1 MDMMDQDQVLL
12 FVREPDMLKRM
23 DNGQKLIEYLSSLEG
38 KLRWDNL
45 DRVIDSLST
54 YWVTTSNFKVSL
66 LGLDILSLLVERMED
81 EFQFHY
87 NSIQHALIDRLG
99 DQKEQVRSASVT
111 LLTNIM
117 EASASPQFIFDRLTH
132 TVFSHKVWR
141 VRESVCILLSAT
153 INRFGARS
161 LALSKVV
168 PHICKLLS
176 DPNVQVRETAL
187 STLGEI
193 YRHVGEKVRQDI
205 QKRGLPPNRLAQVL
219 DSFDEIYQ
227 SGKMEM
233 EHENETASVTS
244 SGSFG
249 SVGSTTLNS
258 SSSYMKPPTTSY
270 VPNNHRAST
279 AVGSRTTTTHEARA
293 QTAIGRRS
301 VAPKSSGAEAG
312 AIDEETFIK
321 GMDKDL
327 PTVRIYNSRDFEEC
341 MNKIHTV
348 LSDEK
353 KDWEER
359 SKTLRILRAA
369 IVAGALEYDSFA
381 QHIRTLEPALRLNA
395 RDLRSQV
402 VRETCITIGHLS
414 IVMQNRFDHA
424 AELLFP
430 TLFNLVP
437 NSVKIMATSGVT
449 TIKIILRNT
458 HAPRLLP
465 VITGNC
471 TSKSTAVRRKTFGFL
486 SLVLQEWTTNVLEKQ
501 LPLLIEAV
509 KKGIS
514 DADSDA
520 RSEARKS
527 WWGLRSH
534 FPAEAEKLY
543 NGLTSN
549 QQKMIQGEL
558 TASSSTDSI
567 PRSTASESHI
577 TSKRPPS
584 SSSSRQSLL
593 PNAQRVPGRTSRL
606 GTGPDRTVSKNFM
619 RSRSDID
626 PEAAKRSAMKAM
638 TYGRARQ
645 STATNGRPERRG
657 RNTARPATSQRSQSA
672 HRFAGSRSNSPNSKS
687 RYQYNPPRT
696 PTGVYRAS
704 RAHTYSAEDSP
715 EYDYPRR
722 VATPSSNANG
732 AAKSALPTRT
742 PPSSP
747 TQSRKSRIPISTS
760 RSGSRAGSRVGSR
773 VGSPQGSRGSSPHR
787 YRAAKS
793 RIARSEPVSR
803 NCSRVASSQVS
814 SRDSSPGGTAG
825 RGSTSSTTGFGGTGP
840 PMRVLPKGREG
851 EQVLTDALFG
861 RKTPK
866 RRGESYGYS
875 DNDDDFSDTSSVC
888 SDRSSSYQSSR
899 NGVRRSHTQHTE
911 DIAEI
916 LTLCQSTNWAERK
929 EGLIS
934 LHGLIKREKLISRME
949 MKKILEIFNRM
960 FADPHGKV
968 FSLFLE
974 ILPDFVAT
982 YKENIED
989 WLYVLMTQLLKKM
1002 GADLLGSVQGKV
1014 MKAMQTTRV
1023 SFSPKQQF
1031 TILTRYIVDQT
1042 QTPNLKVKV
1051 ALLHY
1056 LLELIV
1062 LMDSADINSTSE
1074 TRLAISRMITW
1085 TTEPK
1090 SQDVR
1095 KAAESVITGLF
1106 ELNPGE
1112 FSQMLRVLPKTFQ
1125 DGAMKVLHTHV
1136 KANGEPKMPPQSG
1149 PTPGRVTARVGMS
1162 PSGQVVS
1169 PHGSVSSGMAD
1180 IMSPRGSEVEY
1191 AMSDKS
1197 GGEGLDEKL
1206 NFGDITAEIHK
1217 LRLDSSADTPDFK
1230 HSEQKPYSQIGG
1242 GDAINLPNVCY
1253 PPPFQ
1258 QLQNTPT
1265 QLSANRGVNN
1275 KYNPGIYSDKTIN
1288 PPYYNKEALK
1298 EAMFD
1303 DDDTISDEF
1312 SQEEASLLMQLTNAL
1327 QKKSQRKV
1335 ALMDFRKALRSGDTK
1350 LFLSGKSYQW
1360 ENYFVPLLMHVLECA
1375 KDEEAETRVL
1385 SLAILKEMFLR
1396 ISWENFADYIE
1407 TIVYTVLEAHKDRN
1421 HEVVRAAEDTT
1432 TTLGT
1437 YLPPDLCFQVLIP
1450 FLDGTHAS
1458 TTQASIIMLTN
1469 AINKARKDELSPK
1482 IVNDIVPCLIKGYD
1496 STESSMRKAAVFCL
1510 VAIHQVI
1517 GEEDL
1522 QKHLSSLSGSKM
1534 KLLQLYIKR
1543 AQTSSH

>member
-369 IVAGALEYDSFA
+369 IVAGALEYDSFS

-715 EYDYPRR
+715 
-722 VATPSSNANG
+722 
-732 AAKSALPTRT
+732 
-742 PPSSP
+742 
-747 TQSRKSRIPISTS
+747 
-760 RSGSRAGSRVGSR
+760 
-773 VGSPQGSRGSSPHR
+773 
-787 YRAAKS
+787 
-793 RIARSEPVSR
+793 
-803 NCSRVASSQVS
+803 
-814 SRDSSPGGTAG
+814 AG

>member
-657 RNTARPATSQRSQSA
+657 RNTARPATSQP
-672 HRFAGSRSNSPNSKS
+672 GSRSNSPNSKS

-715 EYDYPRR
+715 
-722 VATPSSNANG
+722 
-732 AAKSALPTRT
+732 
-742 PPSSP
+742 
-747 TQSRKSRIPISTS
+747 
-760 RSGSRAGSRVGSR
+760 
-773 VGSPQGSRGSSPHR
+773 
-787 YRAAKS
+787 
-793 RIARSEPVSR
+793 
-803 NCSRVASSQVS
+803 
-814 SRDSSPGGTAG
+814 G

-960 FADPHGKV
+960 FADPHGKGTKRV

>member
-369 IVAGALEYDSFA
+369 IVAGALEYDSFS

-657 RNTARPATSQRSQSA
+657 RNTARPATSQP
-672 HRFAGSRSNSPNSKS
+672 GSRSNSPNSKS

-715 EYDYPRR
+715 
-722 VATPSSNANG
+722 
-732 AAKSALPTRT
+732 
-742 PPSSP
+742 
-747 TQSRKSRIPISTS
+747 
-760 RSGSRAGSRVGSR
+760 
-773 VGSPQGSRGSSPHR
+773 
-787 YRAAKS
+787 
-793 RIARSEPVSR
+793 
-803 NCSRVASSQVS
+803 
-814 SRDSSPGGTAG
+814 AG

>member
-657 RNTARPATSQRSQSA
+657 RNTARPATSQP
-672 HRFAGSRSNSPNSKS
+672 GSRSNSPNSKS

-715 EYDYPRR
+715 
-722 VATPSSNANG
+722 
-732 AAKSALPTRT
+732 
-742 PPSSP
+742 
-747 TQSRKSRIPISTS
+747 
-760 RSGSRAGSRVGSR
+760 
-773 VGSPQGSRGSSPHR
+773 
-787 YRAAKS
+787 
-793 RIARSEPVSR
+793 
-803 NCSRVASSQVS
+803 
-814 SRDSSPGGTAG
+814 AG

-960 FADPHGKV
+960 FADPHGKGTKRV

>member
-715 EYDYPRR
+715 
-722 VATPSSNANG
+722 
-732 AAKSALPTRT
+732 
-742 PPSSP
+742 
-747 TQSRKSRIPISTS
+747 
-760 RSGSRAGSRVGSR
+760 
-773 VGSPQGSRGSSPHR
+773 
-787 YRAAKS
+787 
-793 RIARSEPVSR
+793 
-803 NCSRVASSQVS
+803 
-814 SRDSSPGGTAG
+814 G

-960 FADPHGKV
+960 FADPHGKGTKRV

>member
-369 IVAGALEYDSFA
+369 IVAGALEYDSFS

-657 RNTARPATSQRSQSA
+657 RNTARPATSQP
-672 HRFAGSRSNSPNSKS
+672 GSRSNSPNSKS

-715 EYDYPRR
+715 
-722 VATPSSNANG
+722 
-732 AAKSALPTRT
+732 
-742 PPSSP
+742 
-747 TQSRKSRIPISTS
+747 
-760 RSGSRAGSRVGSR
+760 
-773 VGSPQGSRGSSPHR
+773 
-787 YRAAKS
+787 
-793 RIARSEPVSR
+793 
-803 NCSRVASSQVS
+803 
-814 SRDSSPGGTAG
+814 G

>member
-369 IVAGALEYDSFA
+369 IVAGALEYDSFS

-715 EYDYPRR
+715 
-722 VATPSSNANG
+722 
-732 AAKSALPTRT
+732 
-742 PPSSP
+742 
-747 TQSRKSRIPISTS
+747 
-760 RSGSRAGSRVGSR
+760 
-773 VGSPQGSRGSSPHR
+773 
-787 YRAAKS
+787 
-793 RIARSEPVSR
+793 
-803 NCSRVASSQVS
+803 
-814 SRDSSPGGTAG
+814 G